1 VWHLRTQLDIRRYRV
16 ALSIVTFSMASITRK
31 VGSSGKLSPYWRAKF
46 KGPDG
51 RTVWLTTKCADSRKS
66 SAIARAWEKAARL
79 AAGWELTQALAQK
92 LMAEVQK
99 IYPHPSTVEIT
110 KRLLDQLLHD
120 SIGGEIIGQNFEVFA
135 RAWLAGKR
143 GKTAS
148 ATYDKYTSVVE
159 RFVHFLPERRRSSSI
174 ASISP
179 GEIERFRDSELKS
192 GKTANTVGT
201 SMVILAGLFNA
212 ARRQGAISN
221 NPVEAIEVVPPDSE
235 ERIPFT
241 ADQIK
246 ALLQVADVEWTGMV
260 LFGVHSGLR
269 LGDCAA
275 LSWTNI
281 DLAARTLTFEA
292 QKTSRRKK
300 SSEKST
306 IVCLHGDL
314 LSYLESL
321 PVGDDPRQPL
331 FPSLCAQQS
340 SGRQGL
346 SRSFLSLM
354 AQAGIVAPLGVQ
366 KTGLG
371 RQFSKLSFHSLRHS
385 FISRLANV
393 EVSSDVRKG
402 LAGHSNDDVHDRYV
416 HLDLSLQ
423 RSAIA
428 KLPSVLS

>member
-1 VWHLRTQLDIRRYRV
+1 
-16 ALSIVTFSMASITRK
+16 
-31 VGSSGKLSPYWRAKF
+31 
-46 KGPDG
+46 
-51 RTVWLTTKCADSRKS
+51 
-66 SAIARAWEKAARL
+66 
-79 AAGWELTQALAQK
+79 
-92 LMAEVQK
+92 
-99 IYPHPSTVEIT
+99 
-110 KRLLDQLLHD
+110 
-120 SIGGEIIGQNFEVFA
+120 
-135 RAWLAGKR
+135 
-143 GKTAS
+143 
-148 ATYDKYTSVVE
+148 
-159 RFVHFLPERRRSSSI
+159 
-174 ASISP
+174 
-179 GEIERFRDSELKS
+179 
-192 GKTANTVGT
+192 
-201 SMVILAGLFNA
+201 
-212 ARRQGAISN
+212 
-221 NPVEAIEVVPPDSE
+221 
-235 ERIPFT
+235 
-241 ADQIK
+241 
-246 ALLQVADVEWTGMV
+246 MV

-321 PVGDDPRQPL
+321 PVGDDPNQPL